1 MSSTP
6 FRWDLVTPD
15 QLGSLVNPSE
25 PFPTSFLDELVDAS
39 GRMLARSG
47 GGDLVFVG
55 RSLDSMFDL
64 LGGVLDGTAHA
75 ARLHRLPLSF
85 APDRQQV
92 ITAEHVRFLR
102 EQLSHIGLSPW
113 HLARRETPAV
123 VVDVAHTGSTFGELF
138 GALRAWVAETREPWN
153 VVRTKLRFLGVTSRT
168 HTSPNTWRWQQHAD
182 WTSELP
188 SSAVKNVSLDRFAWS
203 YFADQ
208 QDKLTRSHRIRDW
221 VSESEGPARDERT
234 RAALA
239 EALAYVAAGRSA
251 EVRSAVVRAM
261 RGEPALSEQWL
272 RSLVIELGRP

>member
-1 MSSTP
+1 MDSTP
-6 FRWDLVTPD
+6 FRWDLVSPD
-15 QLGSLVNPSE
+15 QLGSLVDTSE
-25 PFPTSFLDELVDAS
+25 PFPTSFLDELVEAT
-39 GRMLARSG
+39 GKVLARSG

-64 LGGVLDGTAHA
+64 LGGVLDGTGHGV
-75 ARLHRLPLSF
+75 RLHRLPLSF
-85 APDRQQV
+85 ARDRTQAVTPEHERYLRQQL
-92 ITAEHVRFLR
+92 T
-102 EQLSHIGLSPW
+102 QIGLSPGP
-113 HLARRETPAV
+113 LARRAVPAV
-123 VVDVAHTGSTFGELF
+123 LVDVAHTGGTFGELF
-138 GALRAWVAETREPWN
+138 EVLRAWVAETREPWA

-188 SSAVKNVSLDRFAWS
+188 TSAVKNVSLDRFAWS

-234 RAALA
+234 RRALA

-251 EVRSAVVRAM
+251 ETRSAVVRAM
-261 RGEPALSEQWL
+261 RGEPAMSEPWL
-272 RSLVIELGRP
+272 RSLVVELGR